1 MEWIIISLSL
11 AIIYTL
17 YILFSQCLMT
27 KFKVKPITIFI
38 NVICIAALLCILYKP
53 QEIMIPQV
61 NVKYGIL
68 FIIGLVLFFQNY
80 FLQLGTQS
88 IVNMGV
94 IDGLA
99 ICIYLPITTLLLY
112 LLFGEKV
119 TYRKAFGIILS
130 CFAGYFILT

>member
-1 MEWIIISLSL
+1 MEWVLISLCL
-11 AIIYTL
+11 ASIYTL

-27 KFKVKPITIFI
+27 KFKIKPITIFI

-53 QEIMIPQV
+53 QEIMIPQA
-61 NVKYGIL
+61 NIKYGII
-68 FIIGLVLFFQNY
+68 FMIGLVLFFQNY

-88 IVNMGV
+88 IINMGV

-99 ICIYLPITTLLLY
+99 ICIYLPLTTLLLY
-112 LLFGEKV
+112 FLFNEKV
-119 TYRKAFGIILS
+119 TYRKAFGILLS